1 MRVVAVDK
9 GYFGRIREIDDE
21 FDVPKDLKASWF
33 RPVSADKKTA
43 PAKKGGEADDA
54 PDLS

>member
-9 GYFGRIREIDDE
+9 GYFGRIREVDDE

-33 RPVSADKKTA
+33 RPVTDKKPA
-43 PAKKGGEADDA
+43 PAKKGGEADDV